1 MSRMYEYSNF
11 WEADHDAEVASIE
24 FPCPFTIYVNIESRK
39 FCLASGDKEMDGYI
53 KIATYG
59 CYDEDEGIE
68 HTDKPV
74 PSPFEVMRKHRY
86 R

>member
-11 WEADHDAEVASIE
+11 WEADHDAEVAACE
-24 FPCPFTIYVNIESRK
+24 YPCPFTIYVHIENRK
-39 FCLASGDKEMDGYI
+39 FVLTSGDKEMDGYI

-68 HTDKPV
+68 DTGEPV
-74 PSPFEVMRKHRY
+74 PSPYEVMRKHRY